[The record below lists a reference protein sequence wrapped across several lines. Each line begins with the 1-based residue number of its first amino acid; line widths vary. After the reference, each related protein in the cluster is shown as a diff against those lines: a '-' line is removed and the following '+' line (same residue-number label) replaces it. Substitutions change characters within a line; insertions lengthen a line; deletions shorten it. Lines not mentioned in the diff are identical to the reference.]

1 MPAPTGQDASAK
13 NSDVH
18 VIDIDLD
25 VDQVV
30 APIDK
35 SDIPVI
41 HIDKP
46 KQMNTNTMNGNGK
59 IFKYFFLELD
69 FFSYWVFLPKIN
81 KCKLVSYNLESI

>member
-41 HIDKP
+41 HIDRP
-46 KQMNTNTMNGNGK
+46 KQVDTNTMNGNGK
-59 IFKYFFLELD
+59 IFKYFF
-69 FFSYWVFLPKIN
+69 FRTPYFYFVGFSRQRLIN
-81 KCKLVSYNLESI
+81 VY